1 MEVKK
6 HRRLTLKERV
16 QIETLLNENRSKAY
30 IAKRLKR
37 SRSTITREVNKLVV
51 SSNDKYDAHLSHWCA
66 KDDYLNKRNIDKISK
81 HKPLKHFVY
90 KGLLSEWTPEQIS

>member
-30 IAKRLKR
+30 IAKQLKR
-37 SRSTITREVNKLVV
+37 SRSTVTREVNKLVV
-51 SSNDKYDAHLSHWCA
+51 DANDKYDVHLAHWCA
-66 KDDYLNKRNIDKISK
+66 KDDYLNKRNLDKISTWNAY
-81 HKPLKHFVY
+81 FY
-90 KGLLSEWTPEQIS
+90 SYS